1 MHFCEREIIQV
12 KQLRSIILL
21 IMLGSV
27 LVACV
32 VSSVGTPLATSTP
45 DKVQPKVTIQPT
57 AAISELVEIDDIWNQ
72 YTNYRLGFSMR
83 VPRMQYRHDADCYWN
98 ETESDSSYRPLGA
111 IVPVVVIEGEDRV
124 FITGE
129 YYSELTLPTQIP
141 SGNGYRTEFDGCE
154 QVTNDLDRMLAT
166 ESTSFFW
173 EIVVWDIAFP
183 ADLEA
188 LVDAVYGECFSV
200 GEISPVEGRGYQQV
214 RVQGDGKPVEEST
227 CLLRGGYIFYYS
239 PELGRAATWLTGQS
253 YHFPADAEYAK
264 AYDAQMVENF
274 EFIED

>member
-1 MHFCEREIIQV
+1 MMLV
-12 KQLRSIILL
+12 L
-21 IMLGSV
+21 LGSI
-27 LVACV
+27 LVACEAD
-32 VSSVGTPLATSTP
+32 STGTITATSTQ
-45 DKVQPKVTIQPT
+45 DEIQPREMVPP
-57 AAISELVEIDDIWNQ
+57 AEPGSELVEIDEEWNQ
-72 YTNYRLGFSMR
+72 YTNYHLGFSMR

-98 ETESDSSYRPLGA
+98 ETESDSSYRPSGDV
-111 IVPVVVIEGEDRV
+111 VPVIVIEGEDRV

-173 EIVVWDIAFP
+173 EIVVWDIASE

-200 GEISPVEGRGYQQV
+200 GERSPIEGREFQRVG
-214 RVQGDGKPVEEST
+214 VQGDGKPIEEST
-227 CLLRGGYIFYYS
+227 CLLNGGYVFYYAS
-239 PELGRAATWLTGQS
+239 EIGKAATWLTGQS
-253 YHFPADAEYAK
+253 FHFPADAEYSEV
-264 AYDAQMVENF
+264 YDERMLESFGFVEAL
-274 EFIED
+274 EPR